1 MAELSGR
8 KPEKQ
13 ILKNIRFAVIIN
25 TRKSGL
31 LLINFKL
38 MIFLTFESLPVSRWE
53 RKCLNGI
60 NEMISSKRY
69 SSTIAFGRELSQT

>member
-1 MAELSGR
+1 MSSGITGR
-8 KPEKQ
+8 KPEMK
-13 ILKNIRFAVIIN
+13 ILKNIKFAVIIN
-25 TRKSGL
+25 TRNDSFQ
-31 LLINFKL
+31 INE
-38 MIFLTFESLPVSRWE
+38 FLTFERELLPVSRWE

>member
-1 MAELSGR
+1 MRRGTAELSGR
-8 KPEKQ
+8 KPEMQ
-13 ILKNIRFAVIIN
+13 ILKNIKFAVIIN
-25 TRKSGL
+25 TRKSFQ
-31 LLINFKL
+31 INE
-38 MIFLTFESLPVSRWE
+38 FLTFERELLPVSRWE

>member
-8 KPEKQ
+8 KPEMQ

-31 LLINFKL
+31 LLFKL
-38 MIFLTFESLPVSRWE
+38 MNFSTFERESLPVSRWG

-60 NEMISSKRY
+60 NEMNSGKRY
-69 SSTIAFGRELSQT
+69 SIITFGRELSQT

>member
-8 KPEKQ
+8 KPEMK
-13 ILKNIRFAVIIN
+13 ILKNIKFAVII
-25 TRKSGL
+25 KHKFQ
-31 LLINFKL
+31 INE
-38 MIFLTFESLPVSRWE
+38 FLTFERELLPVSRWE